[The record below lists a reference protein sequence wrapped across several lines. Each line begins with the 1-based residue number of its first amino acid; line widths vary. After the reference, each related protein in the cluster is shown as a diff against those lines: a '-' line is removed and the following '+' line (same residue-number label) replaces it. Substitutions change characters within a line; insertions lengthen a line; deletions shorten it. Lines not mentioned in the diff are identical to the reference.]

1 MFPDVKNATDKSF
14 VLCISG
20 MEFAQN
26 LYDVTLELNF
36 GVILQEIS
44 EAFPERT
51 FAEEKKAVSYLNM
64 SIHSAATYLLKMLV
78 LC

>member
-1 MFPDVKNATDKSF
+1 M
-14 VLCISG
+14 
-20 MEFAQN
+20 
-26 LYDVTLELNF
+26 TLELNF

-64 SIHSAATYLLKMLV
+64 SIHSAATYLLKSIV
-78 LC
+78 L